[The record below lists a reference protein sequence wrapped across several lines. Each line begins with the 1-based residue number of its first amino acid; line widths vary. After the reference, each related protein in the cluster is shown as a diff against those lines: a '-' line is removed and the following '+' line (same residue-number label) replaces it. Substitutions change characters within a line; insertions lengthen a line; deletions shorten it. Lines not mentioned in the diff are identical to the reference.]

1 MLAGLGRRRKK
12 NRETEALAKELV
24 HTQGS
29 LAYDEARLLQRLAA
43 AAGMLP
49 EGDYRKGARPALGE
63 RL

>member
-49 EGDYRKGARPALGE
+49 EAYRKGARPALGE